1 LVGVNGQV
9 LHRNPSVVHDLR
21 LVALYLNG
29 ASLKALRVGNNV
41 GLRFG
46 GLNTNAHRYKKC
58 NAKEFNM
65 FHVKNLSSI
74 SLNIE

>member
-1 LVGVNGQV
+1 LVGVNSQV
-9 LHRNPSVVHDLR
+9 LHRNPSVVYDLR

-29 ASLKALRVGNNV
+29 AGLKALGVGNNV

-58 NAKEFNM
+58 NAKELNM
-65 FHVKNLSSI
+65 FHVEPFI
-74 SLNIE
+74 YSLLMQ